1 MDKNRLNRLTERQ
14 KRALPFFVASS
25 SETEACRQAKIATQ
39 TYYEWLKD
47 PIFRSELHR
56 LRDIVIE
63 DAVETLKAYTT
74 KAVKTLVGLLDT
86 TNPILQRNVANDI
99 LNHVSKFKE
108 LYEIEERLDA
118 LEAKN

>member
-1 MDKNRLNRLTERQ
+1 MDKNRLNKLTERQ

-25 SETEACRQAKIATQ
+25 SEAEACRQAKIATQ

-86 TNPILQRNVANDI
+86 PNPALQRNIANDI

-118 LEAKN
+118 LESKN